1 MNTNI
6 DKKKGLKLLTK
17 MMMVVMI
24 PLFLLVVFAVLAI
37 ESVGNTTASKLTE
50 KELKTVLYALESD
63 MELLDEGEYSCDGTS
78 IFKGDF
84 NLTQNQEFMDAF
96 RQNTGVEVTIFWGK
110 TRYATSI
117 LKESGERLIYT
128 EISDKVYESLKKNN
142 LYFTD
147 DVVINGTDYY
157 GYYNMIGSYGDGNEV
172 IVFAGRQVTDAKEA
186 YESLMVSNVMFIIV
200 LAAAICILVILVI
213 RLIVKAIE
221 ASVTNLGTVAEGNL
235 SMKVGS
241 KLMNRTD
248 EVGSIARAIQGL
260 VDKLTYTVKN
270 IHKNSGELTDF
281 SGKFKKNFD
290 SINTSI
296 ENINTAVE
304 EMAKGATSQAEEAQ
318 SVTEQMTKMGDYVS
332 EAIGSVQTLISNTD
346 EMRNYNT
353 EVHNKVDEL
362 IGINNMTVQSVNDVN
377 NQTNITN
384 KAALEIRSAIDLI
397 SDIASQTNL
406 LSLNASIEAARAG
419 EHGKGFAVVAEEVRT
434 LADQSQE
441 AVRQI
446 SSIIENLIN
455 NSNMSVEI
463 MHHVIDEIKG
473 QSEKLQDTKNVFGML
488 NENINSVAGEI
499 DNISVKVRDIGTAKD
514 TVLGSMESLAAISE
528 ENAASTQETSATM
541 AEVKEIVAEC
551 NNSVD
556 SLVEIAEAL
565 REDVNRFTL

>member
-1 MNTNI
+1 MNANI

>member
-1 MNTNI
+1 MKADI

-50 KELKTVLYALESD
+50 KELKTALYALESD

-110 TRYATSI
+110 IRYATSI

-147 DVVINGTDYY
+147 DVVINGIDYY
-157 GYYNMIGSYGDGNEV
+157 GYYNMIGNYGDGNEV
-172 IVFAGRQVTDAKEA
+172 IVFAGRPVTDAKEA
-186 YESLMVSNVMFIIV
+186 YETLMVSNVIFIIV
-200 LAAAICILVILVI
+200 LAAAICILVIFVI

-235 SMKVGS
+235 SMKVGF

-304 EMAKGATSQAEEAQ
+304 EMAKGATNQAEEAQ